1 MINKLKEI
9 KELRKTRK
17 LVAEEE
23 LKRLEKDYE
32 SKDKNEKIA
41 QRIEDIKIKINQL
54 KKDLEDLTDLED
66 KFNQKS

>member
-9 KELRKTRK
+9 KKLRRARK
-17 LVAEEE
+17 LIAEEE

-32 SKDKNEKIA
+32 SKNKNEKIA
-41 QRIEDIKIKINQL
+41 QRIENIKGKINQL

-66 KFNQKS
+66 KFNQKL